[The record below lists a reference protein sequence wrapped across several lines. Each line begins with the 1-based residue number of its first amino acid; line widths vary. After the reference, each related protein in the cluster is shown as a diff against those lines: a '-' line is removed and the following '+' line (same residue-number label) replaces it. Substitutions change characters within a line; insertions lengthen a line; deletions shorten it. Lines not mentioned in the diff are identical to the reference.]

1 MSQENVDLYR
11 RAAQAFNDGDLDALL
26 AVMDPDVEAFRD
38 SPRSRAATAAS
49 MGCAAG
55 MKASAPPFPTSTPA
69 VVEVRDLG
77 HLTFAE
83 LRNRGRGAGSDT
95 PFEQSSWHVAE
106 WRDEKCVRWTVYGT
120 RAEALSAAGLVDP
133 PASRT

>member
-26 AVMDPDVEAFRD
+26 AVMDPDVEAF
-38 SPRSRAATAAS
+38 PRLAPIEGGYSGLDGVRRWYESLSAA
-49 MGCAAG
+49 
-55 MKASAPPFPTSTPA
+55 FPDFHST

>member
-1 MSQENVDLYR
+1 MSQENVEMYR
-11 RAAQAFNDGDLDALL
+11 RAAEAFNAGDLDALL
-26 AVMDPDVEAFRD
+26 GVMDPEVRALPRLAPIEGGYCGHDGVRRWFRSLNSTFPD
-38 SPRSRAATAAS
+38 FHAT
-49 MGCAAG
+49 
-55 MKASAPPFPTSTPA
+55 

-106 WRDEKCVRWTVYGT
+106 WRDGKCVRWQVYGS
-120 RAEALSAAGLVDP
+120 RAEALEAVGL
-133 PASRT
+133 SE